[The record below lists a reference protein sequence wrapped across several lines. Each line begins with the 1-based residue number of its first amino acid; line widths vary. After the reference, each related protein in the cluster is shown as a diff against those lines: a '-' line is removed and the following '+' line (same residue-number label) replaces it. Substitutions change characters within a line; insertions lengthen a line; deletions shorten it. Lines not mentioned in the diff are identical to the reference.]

1 MQTPVIIAFDF
12 GGTKT
17 AVAVCEL
24 DGTQLDTATV
34 LVAPKDG
41 AERNLQRGIDHA
53 RALVARC
60 ADSRPVAAV
69 GACTF
74 GIPLPTGIG
83 LAPAVE
89 GWSDLSLERELRNA
103 FPDAEISVGNDVK
116 AAATAEFAFGYLAD
130 CDPGIYLNLGTGLAA
145 AVVIG
150 GVVLNGHHGASGEI
164 GYNLRTRD
172 DVDRPVGRAI
182 LEEFVSGI
190 ALSAR
195 GESVCGRPVSAAD
208 VFAAVPT
215 DPRMA
220 GLVGDFV
227 GELAFHL
234 VNLTNAVD
242 PQRIVVGGG
251 MTAAWPLLHPALR
264 TALDRAVPYPP
275 ELVRSAFPDCAP
287 LIGAIALGTRAA
299 AARRHTEVLS
309 CNHTG
314 FVD

>member
-1 MQTPVIIAFDF
+1 MQSPVIIAFDF

-24 DGTQLDTATV
+24 DGTQLGDVTV
-34 LVAPKDG
+34 LVARKDG
-41 AERNLQRGIDHA
+41 AERNLQRAIDHA
-53 RALVARC
+53 RSLLSRC
-60 ADSRPVAAV
+60 AAGRPVAAV

-83 LAPAVE
+83 LATAIE
-89 GWSDLSLERELRNA
+89 GWSGLALARELQDA
-103 FPDAEISVGNDVK
+103 FPEAEISVGNDVK
-116 AAATAEFAFGYLAD
+116 AAAAAELAFGSLAN
-130 CDPGIYLNLGTGLAA
+130 CDPGIYLNLGTGLAV
-145 AVVIG
+145 AVVVG
-150 GVVLNGHHGASGEI
+150 GVVLDGYHGASGEI
-164 GYNLRTRD
+164 GYNLRSPD
-172 DVDRPVGRAI
+172 DVDRPAGRAI

-190 ALSAR
+190 ALSTR
-195 GESVCGRPVSAAD
+195 GEAICERPMSAAD
-208 VFAAVPT
+208 VFAKAAT
-215 DPRMA
+215 DTRMA
-220 GLVGDFV
+220 SLVVDFV

-251 MTAAWPLLHPALR
+251 MTAAWPLIHPALR

-287 LIGAIALGTRAA
+287 LIGAIALGGRAA
-299 AARRHTEVLS
+299 SRRRAHVLS
-309 CNHTG
+309 GNEPR